1 MDRRLAIILLLLLA
15 SGTALTLAAYEFGV
29 FKFDLQIAAM
39 LRDLEAPVFEA
50 LMAAISFLG
59 DGWVPVIIVLAV
71 AAFWAFR
78 KGWLEAAFVIA
89 TLSAG
94 VLAGVLKVLV
104 GRPRPSSFT
113 LQPRDLFE
121 SFNQYAYPSGHVLIF
136 VVFYGLVAYLSW
148 KYLEGRSRWGVIA
161 VCAALILL
169 IGPSR
174 IVMGEHW
181 ASDVIGSY
189 IIGTL
194 WLIIL
199 VLLYLMV
206 LFRRNGEP
214 NDGSVP

>member
-1 MDRRLAIILLLLLA
+1 MKRRLAVILGLLLA
-15 SGTALTLAAYEFGV
+15 SGIGLTLAAYEFGV

-50 LMAAISFLG
+50 VMAAVSLLG
-59 DGWVPVIIVLAV
+59 DGWIPVIIVLAV
-71 AAFWAFR
+71 AAFWAYR

-104 GRPRPSSFT
+104 GRPRPPGFT
-113 LQPRDLFE
+113 LTPRDLFE
-121 SFNQYAYPSGHVLIF
+121 SFNQYAYPSGHVLLF
-136 VVFYGLVAYLSW
+136 VVFYGFVAYLAW
-148 KYLEGRSRWGVIA
+148 KYLEGRARWMVTG
-161 VCAALILL
+161 VCATLIVL

-174 IVMGEHW
+174 IVLGEHW

-189 IIGTL
+189 IIGSF

-206 LFRRNGEP
+206 VFRRREASQP
-214 NDGSVP
+214 QA